1 MDLIYLLKSVYNF
14 TKYSYN
20 ITEIFSEP
28 INIID
33 NIYLSN
39 IYHISNYSIIRDYNF
54 KYIINISDYNL
65 EYFNDISTYIQI
77 KFIFDINMFNESNDL
92 STDLIQIN
100 KYSELFLE
108 FILNAQSIVD
118 SKSSNK
124 SNILIYSD
132 SIEKTNYFLIYLLK
146 QKYNLNINQIIKLFN
161 LKNIKI
167 NQKLIDLL

>member
-1 MDLIYLLKSVYNF
+1 MDLIYLVKSVYNLA
-14 TKYSYN
+14 KYSYN
-20 ITEIFSEP
+20 LTQIFSEP

-54 KYIINISDYNL
+54 RYIINISENNL
-65 EYFNDISTYIQI
+65 EYFNDISTYFQLN
-77 KFIFDINMFNESNDL
+77 FTFDINMFNEPNDF
-92 STDLIQIN
+92 IKIN
-100 KYSELFLE
+100 KYSDLFLE

-118 SKSSNK
+118 SKSTNK

-132 SIEKTNYFLIYLLK
+132 SIDKTNFVLIYLLK
-146 QKYNLNINQIIKLFN
+146 KKYNLNINQIIKLFN